1 MWVTGAVSAGTV
13 RLMDDQNEAWRRLT
27 DARLKTL
34 EAAVQTRRI
43 RRRADGRPLPALPY
57 QPGDRKPLTKWL
69 ELRVLAIEL
78 IIQLI
83 LAADKY
89 RADELDVHS
98 LEAEVDTDL
107 WRMDAWAAE
116 QVEPDAGRQETI
128 AMIMEARVIL
138 MEAHTWPLAELEE
151 LRE

>member
-1 MWVTGAVSAGTV
+1 MTI
-13 RLMDDQNEAWRRLT
+13 
-27 DARLKTL
+27 RLKIRSKK
-34 EAAVQTRRI
+34 ATRSPSLARM
-43 RRRADGRPLPALPY
+43 
-57 QPGDRKPLTKWL
+57 
-69 ELRVLAIEL
+69 LAIEL

-138 MEAHTWPLAELEE
+138 MEAHLWPLAEIEE
-151 LRE
+151 SAN